1 MIGSNHC
8 LYSMCCTHQLLNS
21 IRLILFQNGGRIVEH
36 FLNQFLV
43 QLHTCLCLDG
53 VKVDLHSFL
62 HLTRPKRL
70 EEN

>member
-1 MIGSNHC
+1 
-8 LYSMCCTHQLLNS
+8 
-21 IRLILFQNGGRIVEH
+21 VKH